1 MIDLDLA
8 ERNAFQN
15 ARQDALNLI
24 KNIPDAQKEDTQI
37 LFERLIKLGI
47 NLMKQQVYVELMCEN
62 DS

>member
-8 ERNAFQN
+8 EYNAIQN
-15 ARQDALNLI
+15 AQQDALNLV

-47 NLMKQQVYVELMCEN
+47 NLMKQQVYVELMCE
-62 DS
+62 DD

>member
-15 ARQDALNLI
+15 AQQDALNLI
-24 KNIPDAQKEDTQI
+24 KNIPDVQKEDTQI

-47 NLMKQQVYVELMCEN
+47 NLMKQQVYVELMCED

>member
-47 NLMKQQVYVELMCEN
+47 NLMKQQVYVELMCED